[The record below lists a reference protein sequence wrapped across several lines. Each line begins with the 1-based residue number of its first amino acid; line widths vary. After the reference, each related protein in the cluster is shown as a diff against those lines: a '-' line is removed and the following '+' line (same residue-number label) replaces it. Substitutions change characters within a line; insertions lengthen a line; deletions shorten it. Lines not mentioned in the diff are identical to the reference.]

1 MKINRYLL
9 TFVLIFSFSENM
21 QLFGMDATNAPSPT
35 FIHAVSFFDSLR
47 EKISEEEKT
56 LRQEILAKSKLLR
69 EVSFNLRAL
78 QISPSRDFTQKEIM
92 FLELEHKNLLAAIA
106 ILKEKIFG
114 SAEFNDAIKE
124 ENDDQYQLQ
133 DEVSTDEEGIFF

>member
-9 TFVLIFSFSENM
+9 IFVLSFSFSENM
-21 QLFGMDATNAPSPT
+21 QLFGMDATNGLSPT
-35 FIHAVSFFDSLR
+35 SILVVSFFDSLG

-69 EVSFNLRAL
+69 EVSFNLRTL
-78 QISPSRDFTQKEIM
+78 QISSSREFKQKEIM

-114 SAEFNDAIKE
+114 STESNDESGE
-124 ENDDQYQLQ
+124 ESDDQYQFQ
-133 DEVSTDEEGIFF
+133 NDFSTEEEGIFF